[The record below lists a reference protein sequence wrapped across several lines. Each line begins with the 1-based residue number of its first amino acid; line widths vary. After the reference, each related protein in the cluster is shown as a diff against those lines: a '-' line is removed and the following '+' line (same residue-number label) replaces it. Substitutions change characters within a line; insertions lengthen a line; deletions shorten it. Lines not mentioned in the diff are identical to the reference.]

1 MAQSPWPIMTNR
13 ICLKPIVHGTMLVFI
28 YLLAGTNFLWADQRD
43 QAREKIAPRY
53 GLGLSLGIGYDP
65 SDAQNFMSLTG
76 FALYDYDDI
85 WPHRAPDQLRFKL
98 ECSLGGTVRSDSDF
112 MASAGFLALYYL
124 DSLSSSFFRPYI
136 EGGVGLIFT
145 EYKVK
150 GQGSRLNFNPQ
161 AGLGMELTPASGSSF
176 WMSLRVHHI
185 SNAGINKDN
194 RGINSLVFQMGRHF

>member
-13 ICLKPIVHGTMLVFI
+13 ICLKPIVHVIILVFF
-28 YLLAGTNFLWADQRD
+28 YLLAGTNVLWADQEK
-43 QAREKIAPRY
+43 QAREKIVPRY

-65 SDAQNFMSLTG
+65 SDAQNFMSVTG

-98 ECSLGGTVRSDSDF
+98 EGGLGWTLHSDSDF
-112 MASAGFLALYYL
+112 ITSAGFLALYYL
-124 DSLSSSFFRPYI
+124 DSLSSFFFRPYI

-145 EYKVK
+145 EYKVE

>member
-1 MAQSPWPIMTNR
+1 MTNR
-13 ICLKPIVHGTMLVFI
+13 ICLKPIVNVTMLVFF
-28 YLLAGTNFLWADQRD
+28 YLLAGSNVLWADQKE
-43 QAREKIAPRY
+43 QAREKIEPRY

-65 SDAQNFMSLTG
+65 SDAQNFMSVTG

-98 ECSLGGTVRSDSDF
+98 EGSLGGTLLSDSDF

-124 DSLSSSFFRPYI
+124 DSLTSSFFRPYI
-136 EGGVGLIFT
+136 EGGAGLIFT
-145 EYKVK
+145 GYKVK

-161 AGLGMELTPASGSSF
+161 AGLGMELTSASGSSF

-194 RGINSLVFQMGRHF
+194 RGINSLVFQMGRYF